1 MAKQTYAPLIL
12 NHPAMLEKTAH
23 SLGCLMDSSRQKPV
37 IAARL
42 YLDSHQD
49 YDMAANRILL
59 GGSNGWEVGPLHMYQ
74 DLFNETLL
82 ARALYAVNIDPFIG
96 HLLLDLPQLAALDI
110 ERHGF
115 IEMFIMPGVVRLAY
129 PVPMEIAPDCAGRF
143 AEDPRDPYLMN
154 LGVFISDRWSSSH
167 EAMQAAS
174 KVHRVKPIWNGFH
187 VAFNH
192 DAYRREQN
200 IRLSDPLVCPETETA
215 AP

>member
-12 NHPAMLEKTAH
+12 NHASMQEKTEH
-23 SLGCLMDSSRQKPV
+23 CLRCLMESSRQKPV

-49 YDMAANRILL
+49 YDLAANRILL

-74 DLFNETLL
+74 DLFDEGLL
-82 ARALYAVNIDPFIG
+82 TQALYAVNIDPFIG
-96 HLLLDLPQLAALDI
+96 HLLLDIPQLAVLDI

-129 PVPMEIAPDCAGRF
+129 PVPMEIAQDCAGRF
-143 AEDPRDPYLMN
+143 AKDPRDPYLMN

-167 EAMQAAS
+167 EAMQATS
-174 KVHRVKPIWNGFH
+174 RVHRVKPIWNGFH

-192 DAYRREQN
+192 DTYRNSMN
-200 IRLSDPLVCPETETA
+200 IRLSDPLIRPETETA
-215 AP
+215 DP